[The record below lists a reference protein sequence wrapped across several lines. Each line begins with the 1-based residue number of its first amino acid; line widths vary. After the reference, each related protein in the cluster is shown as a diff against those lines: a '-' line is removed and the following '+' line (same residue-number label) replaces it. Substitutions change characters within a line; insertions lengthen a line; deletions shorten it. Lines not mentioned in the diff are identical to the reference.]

1 MQFTNEFLKLYP
13 YANATK
19 QDIKKVGLNILK
31 KYSKKFLN
39 DTHNTILL
47 IR

>member
-1 MQFTNEFLKLYP
+1 MEFTNEFLKLYP

-31 KYSKKFLN
+31 QYSKKFLN
-39 DTHNTILL
+39 DKYNTILF
-47 IR
+47 IK